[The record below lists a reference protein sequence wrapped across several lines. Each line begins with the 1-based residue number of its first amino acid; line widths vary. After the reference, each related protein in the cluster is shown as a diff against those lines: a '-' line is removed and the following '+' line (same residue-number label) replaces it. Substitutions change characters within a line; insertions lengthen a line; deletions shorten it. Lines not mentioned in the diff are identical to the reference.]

1 MDRAFRRVVFAF
13 LLLAFAAPAAAMD
26 PILMF
31 VFSVAKEMIQANAA
45 RAPDA
50 KPLPDMGMASLPDFP
65 KVYPGTMIEP
75 AHLRQLIDDCFPY
88 LSGSRRAEIF
98 DALNAGLLDPKNA
111 PVRASMIDYFAEK
124 AFAVKAAQQRL
135 EQMSTKEKEHLAG
148 EFRKEVAGLPPEERA
163 RVAGLLREGLLPVP
177 SDFNR
182 MLLGAVED
190 PSATDV
196 APADAGVQVSPK

>member
-1 MDRAFRRVVFAF
+1 MDRFFRRVVFF
-13 LLLAFAAPAAAMD
+13 LALLAFAAPAAAMD

-31 VFSVAKEMIQANAA
+31 VFSVAKEMMQANAE
-45 RAPDA
+45 RQPKE
-50 KPLPDMGMASLPDFP
+50 KPLREMGMASLPDFP

-88 LSGSRRAEIF
+88 LSDSRRAEIF

-111 PVRASMIDYFAEK
+111 PIRASMIDYFAEK

-135 EQMSTKEKEHLAG
+135 EKMSTKEKEFLAG
-148 EFRKEVAGLPPEERA
+148 EFRKEVAGLPPEEKT
-163 RVAGLLREGLLPVP
+163 RVAKLLREGLLPVP

-182 MLLGAVED
+182 MLL
-190 PSATDV
+190 SAIEGD
-196 APADAGVQVSPK
+196 

>member
-1 MDRAFRRVVFAF
+1 MAAMDRFFRRVAFFF

-31 VFSVAKEMIQANAA
+31 VFSVAREMVEANAA
-45 RAPDA
+45 RAPA
-50 KPLPDMGMASLPDFP
+50 TKPLPEMGMAALPDFP

-88 LSGSRRAEIF
+88 LSDSRRGEIF
-98 DALNAGLLDPKNA
+98 EALNEGLLDPKNA
-111 PVRASMIDYFAEK
+111 PIRASMIDYFAEK

-135 EQMSTKEKEHLAG
+135 EKMSTKEKEFLAG
-148 EFRKEVAGLPPEERA
+148 EFKKEVAGLPPEEKA

-182 MLLGAVED
+182 MLLGAVE
-190 PSATDV
+190 SE
-196 APADAGVQVSPK
+196 

>member
-1 MDRAFRRVVFAF
+1 MDRFFRRVALFF
-13 LLLAFAAPAAAMD
+13 LLLAFAAPAAAMA

-45 RAPDA
+45 REPAA
-50 KPLPDMGMASLPDFP
+50 KPLPEMGMASLPEFP

-88 LSGSRRAEIF
+88 LSEARRAEIF
-98 DALNAGLLDPKNA
+98 DALNAELLNPKNA
-111 PVRASMIDYFAEK
+111 PIRASMIDYFAEK

-135 EQMSTKEKEHLAG
+135 EKMSTKEKEFLAG
-148 EFRKEVAGLPPEERA
+148 EFGKEVAGLPPEERA
-163 RVAGLLREGLLPVP
+163 RVTRLLHEGLLPVP

-182 MLLGAVED
+182 MLLGAIE
-190 PSATDV
+190 AE
-196 APADAGVQVSPK
+196 